1 MIATASADVLKHE
14 LRRHMGRWSF
24 PCVLV
29 LMVVLTQAMWVD
41 PGTGN
46 AMLTVDQ
53 TRVLYDSTV
62 MAVMFASNLMI
73 FIGLA
78 GFYLVRGSAR
88 EDWTSGMGSILAACP
103 VSNFSLILGR
113 WMAAIVCL
121 STLSLAALLTV
132 LAVHAFRVSV
142 PIEPLVYLQTW
153 FWMSLPCVLF
163 ASGMAVLCDAY
174 APLDGRLGDLL
185 YFGVWMGSGFV
196 MDSLWKTA
204 GAAWNPLLLTD
215 FAGHYSV
222 LVELVRLFGQTGIG
236 VEHSQFDLQAT
247 PLTMPDGFWSLH
259 LVGLRCTA
267 SAIAVLPLWLGVR
280 CFHRYS
286 PDLLK
291 NSRTSRFAPA
301 FSVLR
306 RLNKPMDIANGLSA
320 PFARVLRPALAE
332 AGRMPSL
339 AGQVIV
345 ECLVTLLLNPIAI
358 PLLLLCWAA
367 SLISDTR
374 SLGGVLLPCVA
385 FWGILICDISTRD
398 RQAGWE
404 RTGASYPGGMV
415 QAYRRKLLGSLVL
428 GLLACAFVIVRWIV
442 DYPTGAL
449 ALLSGLWM
457 CSAAASLLGRRIGLP
472 RPFIALFLC
481 GLWLSEN
488 LGELPAL
495 DTFGMHGLVTANVI
509 ALQFLAGLCFCLDIL
524 LMRE

>member
-1 MIATASADVLKHE
+1 LIATASASVLKHE
-14 LRRHMGRWSF
+14 LRRHMSRWSF
-24 PCVLV
+24 PCALV
-29 LMVVLTQAMWVD
+29 LMVVLTHAMWVD

-46 AMLTVDQ
+46 AMLTVNQ

-73 FIGLA
+73 FIGLT
-78 GFYLVRGSAR
+78 GFYLVRGGVR

-121 STLSLAALLTV
+121 STLSLVALLAV
-132 LAVHAFRVSV
+132 LAIHAFRVSV
-142 PIEPLVYLQTW
+142 PIEPLVYLQIW
-153 FWMSLPCVLF
+153 FWMSLPCVMF

-185 YFGVWMGSGFV
+185 YFGAWMGSSFV
-196 MDSLWKTA
+196 MDSLWMTA

-222 LVELVRLFGQTGIG
+222 LVELARLFGQTAIG
-236 VEHSQFDLQAT
+236 VEHSQFDPQAT
-247 PLTMPDGFWSLH
+247 PLTMPDGLWSLH
-259 LVGLRCTA
+259 LVGLRCAA
-267 SAIAVLPLWLGVR
+267 SAIAVLLLWPGVR

-291 NSRTSRFAPA
+291 HSRTSHFAPV
-301 FSVLR
+301 FSILR
-306 RLNKPMDIANGLSA
+306 RLNKPMGIANGLSA

-332 AGRMPSL
+332 AGRMPGL
-339 AGQVIV
+339 AGQVV
-345 ECLVTLLLNPIAI
+345 AECLVTLLLNPVAI
-358 PLLLLCWAA
+358 PSVLLCWVA
-367 SLISDTR
+367 SLVSDTR
-374 SLGGVLLPCVA
+374 SLGGVLLACVA
-385 FWGILICDISTRD
+385 FWGILICDIGTRD
-398 RQAGWE
+398 RQVGWE
-404 RTGASYPGGMV
+404 STGASYPGGMFQV
-415 QAYRRKLLGSLVL
+415 HWRKLLGSLVL
-428 GLLACAFVIVRWIV
+428 GLLICAFVLVRWIV
-442 DYPTGAL
+442 AYPTGAL

-472 RPFIALFLC
+472 RPFLALFLC
-481 GLWLSEN
+481 SLWVSEN

-509 ALQFLAGLCFCLDIL
+509 ALQILAGLCLCLDIV
-524 LMRE
+524 LMRK